1 MTEREGGANN
11 LTGVWHGLY
20 TYPQINK
27 SVSFVATLIESGS
40 SVSGSTH
47 EPCEPG
53 IAASGTLFAAIVG
66 SRLDSAVAFVKT
78 YESASPLYDQVEYD
92 GRLSADGTEIAG
104 RWIIRRV
111 WSGSFLMIRS
121 NGQAAERTRRVAAR
135 V

>member
-1 MTEREGGANN
+1 MTERDGGASN

-40 SVSGSTH
+40 SVTGSTH

-53 IAASGTLFAAIVG
+53 IAASGTLYAAIMG
-66 SRLDSAVAFVKT
+66 SRQDSAITFVKT
-78 YESASPLYDQVEYD
+78 YKSASSLYDQVEYD

-111 WSGSFLMIRS
+111 WSGTFLMMRAS
-121 NGQAAERTRRVAAR
+121 GQAAERSRTVVERV
-135 V
+135 